1 MSATLITLIETHN
14 AVHSHLVAGG
24 SLHTAAGD
32 DIFTTGTSLA
42 SKTNT
47 MLKVAGSAIVTL
59 IALIGAW
66 KARGALAGVISAG
79 IVAIIAGWF
88 IFHAG
93 DSGVQ
98 NKIGN
103 TVNNGLAPIS
113 QQHQQAHQLYPL
125 N

>member
-1 MSATLITLIETHN
+1 MSATLTTLIETHN
-14 AVHSHLVAGG
+14 AVHAHLVAAGG
-24 SLHTAAGD
+24 G
-32 DIFTTGTSLA
+32 DIFSTGTSMA

-47 MLKVAGSAIVTL
+47 LLKVAGSAIVTL

-79 IVAIIAGWF
+79 IVAVIAGWF

-113 QQHQQAHQLYPL
+113 QQDQRAPQLFPID
-125 N
+125 

>member
-1 MSATLITLIETHN
+1 MSVTLTTLIETHN
-14 AVHSHLVAGG
+14 AVHAHLVATG
-24 SLHTAAGD
+24 SLHAGGGG
-32 DIFTTGTSLA
+32 DIFSTGTSMA

-47 MLKVAGSAIVTL
+47 LLKVAGSAIVTL

-79 IVAIIAGWF
+79 IVAVIAGWF

-113 QQHQQAHQLYPL
+113 QQDQRVHQLFSID
-125 N
+125 